1 MTDPRSRT
9 MVVLE
14 GDQTRIDR
22 LAEGIAMPDHG
33 CNLGTA
39 GFAGEV
45 VHRAIHKPD
54 LGEALA

>member
-1 MTDPRSRT
+1 

-54 LGEALA
+54 LGEPLA